1 MIHKWFSEENKEGYF
16 QPFIIKDISEN
27 DITEIKEELIE
38 YLGKAL
44 LIHLVDIFSWKES
57 YIDEDK
63 SLFHEDL
70 QNYVLC
76 TDQDQLGL
84 NTRQGDW
91 AEVISAEI
99 LEKNRGFILPIYKLR
114 WKETKDKSMRG
125 KADVV
130 VCDIKNVKETNPKF
144 TIVFTE
150 VKSKIRY
157 TSPSE
162 VESISKNA
170 CEHLSCVEDTKK
182 PEIVNFIWDKL
193 RVTNQGEPD
202 YNLLDLF
209 DRARKHPGVYSK
221 DYQVF
226 FVVEEK
232 HWRDEFLEIIDMAKS
247 FKLPNLTVNM
257 LLIDSMENLIHDTYA
272 MIPKVA
278 EELVYG

>member
-1 MIHKWFSEENKEGYF
+1 MIQKWFSEQDKKGYSH
-16 QPFIIKDISEN
+16 PFVIKNIFEN
-27 DITEIKEELIE
+27 DTTEIKDELIE
-38 YLGKAL
+38 YLGNTL

-57 YIDEDK
+57 YSNEDK

-70 QNYVLC
+70 ENYVLC

-130 VCDIKNVKETNPKF
+130 VCDIKKINGGISNF
-144 TIVFTE
+144 SIVFTE

-162 VESISKNA
+162 VKRISKNA
-170 CEHLSCVEDTKK
+170 CEHLSCVEDTEK

-193 RVTNQGEPD
+193 RFTNQGEID
-202 YNLLDLF
+202 YDLLTLF
-209 DRARKHPGVYSK
+209 DKARIHPGIYSK

-226 FVVEEK
+226 FVVEEE
-232 HWRDEFLEIIDMAKS
+232 HWRDEFLEIIDIAKS
-247 FKLPNLTVNM
+247 FELPNLTVNIV
-257 LLIDSMENLIHDTYA
+257 LIDSMENLIHDTYA